1 MPQRDSL
8 AYTITV
14 ATVLCVICSL
24 AVSAAAVALR
34 PLQKANKEL
43 DQQKNILDA
52 AGLALGEFGRPAS
65 ELSTDEIEQLY
76 ERVEERFVELDTGDY
91 VAEDTDGFDPATY
104 DTRKAVKNDD
114 LSIEITETD
123 FNIGVPRREKIAKVY
138 FVNDPDTGQM
148 QQVVLPVYGK
158 GLWSTLYGFM
168 ALENDLQTIQGL
180 TFYQH
185 AETPGL
191 GGEVDNTKW
200 KAQWVGNLLYSPE
213 GNVAAGVAK
222 GPAPAG
228 DQYLVDGLSGATI
241 TSRGVTNLVRYWGSE
256 NGYGKFLEK
265 LEGAVNARGG
275 DADAEVPQPLLPS
288 GVQQYDLDTAVSNP
302 AVEATPSTSENS
314 HQTD

>member
-8 AYTITV
+8 GYTIGV

-34 PLQKANKEL
+34 PLQEANKVL

-52 AGLALGEFGRPAS
+52 AGLALGEYGRPAS
-65 ELSTDEIEQLY
+65 ELDSDQIKGLY
-76 ERVEERFVELDTGDY
+76 ELVSEKFVDLDSGEYVTG
-91 VAEDTDGFDPATY
+91 DTDGFDPETY
-104 DTRKAVKNDD
+104 DTRKAVKD
-114 LSIEITETD
+114 LDMSIEITEPD
-123 FNIGVPRREKIAKVY
+123 FDIGVPRREKIAKVY
-138 FVNDPDTGQM
+138 FVNDPDSGQL

-158 GLWSTLYGFM
+158 GLWSTLYGYL
-168 ALENDLQTIQGL
+168 ALKNDLKTIQGL

-213 GNVAAGVAK
+213 GNIAAGVAK

-228 DQYLVDGLSGATI
+228 SQFLVDGLSGATI
-241 TSRGVTNLVRYWGSE
+241 TSRGVTNLVRYWAGP
-256 NGYGKFLEK
+256 NGYGPFLER
-265 LEGAVNARGG
+265 LETQVNAVGG
-275 DADAEVPQPLLPS
+275 SADAEIPQPLLPS
-288 GVQQYDLDTAVSNP
+288 GVQQYDRDTAVADP
-302 AVEATPSTSENS
+302 VVDATPSTSEND
-314 HQTD
+314 HQD